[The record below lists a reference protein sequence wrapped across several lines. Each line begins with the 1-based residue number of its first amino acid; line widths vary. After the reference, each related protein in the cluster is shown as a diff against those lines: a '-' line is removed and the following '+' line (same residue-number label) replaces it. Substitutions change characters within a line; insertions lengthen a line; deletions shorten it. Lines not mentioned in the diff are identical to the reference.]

1 MIVVVASVLALGILL
16 IFAGLAQ
23 LASTP
28 SRAGQVATQYTRP
41 LSLQDQELALPFS
54 ERVVRPILRSV
65 AAFAMRFT
73 PQQVLNSTRRKLD
86 LAGNPW
92 DLPALEFL
100 GIRAAF
106 VVIGATSLILLFSL
120 LHANSLLAP
129 FFALVGA
136 VLGFYAPMLWLDIKV
151 RQRQAGIL
159 LELPDALDL
168 LAVCA
173 EAGMGLDAGMGQIV
187 NKWNNF
193 ISRAFS
199 RFLFEL
205 RVGKPRE
212 AALRD
217 MAQRADVRE
226 LTDFVAAVLQAERFG
241 TGVVQVLRI
250 QSEQQRVMRR
260 QRAQARVNQLPVKLL
275 FPLTIFIFPSIL
287 IVLLGPALIRI
298 TDTFA
303 KLLP

>member
-1 MIVVVASVLALGILL
+1 MISLVAILVALGVLL
-16 IFAGLAQ
+16 IFAGLART
-23 LASTP
+23 AGSP
-28 SRAGQVATQYTRP
+28 SRADQVVGQYARP
-41 LSLQDQELALPFS
+41 LSLEEQELALPFS
-54 ERVVRPILRSV
+54 DRVMRPLLRHV

-73 PQQVLNSTRRKLD
+73 PQQVMDSTRRKLD

-106 VVIGATSLILLFSL
+106 VVIGAMILILLFGL
-120 LHANSLLAP
+120 LRADSLLAP
-129 FFALVGA
+129 VFALMGA
-136 VLGFYAPMLWLDIKV
+136 ILGFYAPMLWLDIKI
-151 RQRQAGIL
+151 RQRQEGLL

-173 EAGMGLDAGMGQIV
+173 EAGMGLDAGIGQIV
-187 NKWNNF
+187 TKGNNY
-193 ISRAFS
+193 ISRAFA

-212 AALRD
+212 EALRD
-217 MAQRADVRE
+217 LAGRAEVRE
-226 LTDFVAAVLQAERFG
+226 LTDFIAAILQAERFG

-287 IVLLGPALIRI
+287 IVLMGPALIRI
-298 TDTFA
+298 TQTFSN
-303 KLLP
+303 LGR